1 MLQEKIQNDLKQAM
15 KAGDEARL
23 SLLRGLSAAL
33 HNEEIKK
40 RGSGLPAQA
49 GKGESLTE
57 DESIQILQRE
67 AKKRKEAAELF
78 RTGNRPEL
86 ADKEEKEFQ
95 MIQEYLP
102 KQLSQ
107 EDIQAVVNKL
117 YNSGNKEFNTL
128 IKAAMAELKGKA
140 DGGAVSAVIKEKLG
154 Q

>member
-1 MLQEKIQNDLKQAM
+1 MLQEKIQNDLREAM

-23 SLLRGLSAAL
+23 SLLRGVSAAL

-40 RGSGLPAQA
+40 RGS

-78 RTGNRPEL
+78 RTGNRQEL

-95 MIQEYLP
+95 LIQEYLP
-102 KQLSQ
+102 KQLSR
-107 EDIQAVVNKL
+107 EEIQAAVNRL
-117 YNSGNKEFNTL
+117 YDAGNIEFNTL
-128 IKAAMAELKGKA
+128 IKAVMAELKGKA
-140 DGGAVSAVIKEKLG
+140 DGGTVSAVIKEKLG